1 MFDTVCYIFLLFMF
15 YSFFGYILEITNCSI
30 REKKLVLNRGF
41 FLGPY
46 LPIYGVSCLLMG
58 SFIIRYKSDL
68 VTAFVMSA
76 FVCTTIEYITSYVL
90 EKIFKARWWDYSDR
104 RFNIEG
110 RVCLFNAF
118 LFGIG
123 GVFFTY
129 VLNPVVVSI
138 IGKLPILALRIVA
151 IILMLIF
158 LSDVIITIR
167 TLYQVKV
174 SSLKFKSRDVT
185 AEITKLIREELT
197 KKRDIKTNFF
207 VRHMLNAF
215 PWINISDY
223 NNPLSKLKRYSI
235 KTIKKRQK

>member
-76 FVCTTIEYITSYVL
+76 FVCTTVEYITSYVL